1 MYDVLVIGGGPAGL
15 SAALLLGRAQKR
27 VLLCD
32 GGVPR
37 NATAEQLHNFVTRD
51 GTPPR
56 EFRRIAREQLAHYP
70 DVELLDAEVG
80 TIEGERDRFRTQ
92 VGSRAIEARRVLLA
106 LGMVDELPALPG
118 YRELWGR
125 SIFQCPYCHGWEVR
139 ERAFGCLVTSA
150 LWLDWAL
157 LLAGWSRDLIV
168 FTDGRFELPQE
179 ARARF
184 AAASIAIEERPLAQ
198 LVAAETSAGPR
209 LTGVA
214 LVDGTVIPREVLFAR
229 PPQRQTSLVER
240 LALTLDELG
249 FVRVD
254 ALTRE
259 TSRPGVYAAGDLTT
273 MGQAAMLAAA
283 AGVDAAARLNHE
295 LTLAARETPSE

>member
-1 MYDVLVIGGGPAGL
+1 MYDVLIIGGGPAGL

-37 NATAEQLHNFVTRD
+37 NARAEHLHNFITRD

-70 DVELLDAEVG
+70 NVELLDAEVSAV
-80 TIEGERDRFRTQ
+80 EGARDEFRAQ
-92 VGSRAIEARRVLLA
+92 IGARSVEARRVLLA

-139 ERAFGCLVTSA
+139 AQAFGCLVTSA

-168 FTDGRFELPQE
+168 FTDGRFEPPE
-179 ARARF
+179 AARRRF
-184 AAASIAIEERPLAQ
+184 AAASIAIEERPLAR
-198 LVAAETSAGPR
+198 LVVAETVAGPR
-209 LTGVA
+209 LAGVGLA
-214 LVDGTVIPREVLFAR
+214 DGTVIPREVLFAR
-229 PPQRQTSLVER
+229 PSQRQAPLVEQLG
-240 LALTLDELG
+240 LALDDAG
-249 FVRVD
+249 FVRLD
-254 ALTRE
+254 AQSRE
-259 TSRPGVYAAGDLTT
+259 TSRRGVYAAGDLTT
-273 MGQAAMLAAA
+273 MAQGAVIAAA
-283 AGVDAAARLNHE
+283 AGVESAARLNHE
-295 LTLAARETPSE
+295 LTVAALETPSA